1 MTDTNEAMGLERAW
15 RDGFQTARDC
25 LPDDAAFELT
35 DDVEQDAWA
44 DSETAALASHPSPA
58 ITALEAENAR
68 LREAVERAN
77 MHIRALVEP
86 KP

>member
-1 MTDTNEAMGLERAW
+1 MRDLIEELRAMADRPASADRA
-15 RDGFQTARDC
+15 TLAR
-25 LPDDAAFELT
+25 AA
-35 DDVEQDAWA
+35 DR
-44 DSETAALASHPSPA
+44 